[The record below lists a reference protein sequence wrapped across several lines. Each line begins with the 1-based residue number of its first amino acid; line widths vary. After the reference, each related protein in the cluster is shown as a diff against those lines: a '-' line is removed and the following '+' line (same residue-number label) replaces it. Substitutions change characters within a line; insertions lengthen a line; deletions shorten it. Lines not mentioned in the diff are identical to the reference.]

1 MREARHLLNEISKQ
15 LEEAGCASPRL
26 DANLLLQMALQ
37 TEERILM
44 HHEVSLSP
52 DQDATLRTLIQ
63 QRQAGCPVSRLRG
76 WREFYGLRFVIS
88 DATLDPRPDS
98 ECLIDAVLRSEVN
111 HEAPLQIVDFGT
123 GSGCLLLSLLHH
135 RPQWQGLGVDV
146 SQDALEIATQ
156 NANAHQ
162 LQDRARFLCSDWD
175 ASLPDDTRFDVII
188 SNPPY
193 IAEAD
198 RGALALDVVN
208 YDPETALFAGEDGLS
223 DYQKLMPI
231 IERRL
236 ARQGRAFLEIGQHQE
251 QDVVALAIEASLSLR
266 HQHCDLSGTI
276 RCLEFGRASDFA

>member
-44 HHEVSLSP
+44 HHDVSLSP
-52 DQDATLRTLIQ
+52 DQDAYLHTLIQ

-76 WREFYGLRFVIS
+76 WREFYGLTFVIS

-98 ECLIDAVLRSEVN
+98 ECLVDAVLHSDVG
-111 HEAPLQIVDFGT
+111 HEAPLQIGDFGT
-123 GSGCLLLSLLHH
+123 GSGCLLISLLHH
-135 RPQWQGLGVDV
+135 RPQWHGFGIDI
-146 SQDALEIATQ
+146 SAEALAIAQQ
-156 NANAHQ
+156 NAVAHQ
-162 LQDRARFLCSDWD
+162 LQNRAHFLQSDWD
-175 ASLPDDTRFDVII
+175 ARLADETQFDVII

-198 RGALALDVVN
+198 RGALAPDVVN

-231 IERRL
+231 IARRL
-236 ARQGRAFLEIGQHQE
+236 SPQGRAFVEIGQHQE
-251 QDVVALAIEASLSLR
+251 TDVVALAEQASLSLR

-276 RCLEFGRASDFA
+276 RCLEFGSHSDFA

>member
-44 HHEVSLSP
+44 HHDVSLSP
-52 DQDATLRTLIQ
+52 DQDAHLRALIQ

-76 WREFYGLRFVIS
+76 WREFYGLTFLIN

-98 ECLIDAVLRSEVN
+98 ECLVEAVLRSDVD

-135 RPQWQGLGVDV
+135 RPQWQGLGIDI
-146 SQDALEIATQ
+146 SPEALAIAQQ
-156 NANAHQ
+156 NAVAHQ
-162 LQDRARFLCSDWD
+162 LQNRAHFLQSDWD
-175 ASLPDDTRFDVII
+175 GSLADETQFDVII

-198 RGALALDVVN
+198 RGALAPDVVN
-208 YDPETALFAGEDGLS
+208 YDPETALFAGEDGLA
-223 DYQKLMPI
+223 DYRKLMPI
-231 IERRL
+231 LARRL
-236 ARQGRAFLEIGQHQE
+236 SPQGRAFLEIGQHQE
-251 QDVVALAIEASLSLR
+251 TDVVALAEQASLSLR
-266 HQHCDLSGTI
+266 HQHCDLTGTI
-276 RCLEFGRASDFA
+276 RCLEFTRGSDFA

>member
-44 HHEVSLSP
+44 HHDVSLSP
-52 DQDATLRTLIQ
+52 DQDAHLRTLIQ

-76 WREFYGLRFVIS
+76 WREFYGLTFVIN

-98 ECLIDAVLRSEVN
+98 ECLVEAVLRSDVD

-135 RPQWQGLGVDV
+135 RPQWHGFGIDI
-146 SQDALEIATQ
+146 SPEALAIAQQ
-156 NANAHQ
+156 NAVAHQ
-162 LQDRARFLCSDWD
+162 LQNRAHFLQSDWD
-175 ASLPDDTRFDVII
+175 GSLADETQFDVII

-198 RGALALDVVN
+198 RGALAPDVVN
-208 YDPETALFAGEDGLS
+208 YDPETALFAGEDGLA
-223 DYQKLMPI
+223 DYRKLMPI
-231 IERRL
+231 LARRL
-236 ARQGRAFLEIGQHQE
+236 SPQGRAFLEIGQHQE
-251 QDVVALAIEASLSLR
+251 TDVVALARKASLALR

-276 RCLEFGRASDFA
+276 RCLEFTRGSDFA

>member
-44 HHEVSLSP
+44 HHDVSLSP
-52 DQDATLRTLIQ
+52 DQDAHLRALIQ

-76 WREFYGLRFVIS
+76 WREFYGLTFVIS

-98 ECLIDAVLRSEVN
+98 ECLVDAVLHSDVG

-123 GSGCLLLSLLHH
+123 GSGCLLISLLHH
-135 RPQWQGLGVDV
+135 RPQWNGFGIDI
-146 SQDALEIATQ
+146 SAEALAIAQQ
-156 NANAHQ
+156 NAVAHQ
-162 LQDRARFLCSDWD
+162 LQNRAHFLQSDWD
-175 ASLPDDTRFDVII
+175 ASLADETQFDVII

-198 RGALALDVVN
+198 RGALAPDVVN
-208 YDPETALFAGEDGLS
+208 YDPETALFAGEDGLA
-223 DYQKLMPI
+223 DYRKLMPI
-231 IERRL
+231 IARRL
-236 ARQGRAFLEIGQHQE
+236 SPKGRARRNWSASRNRCGGIGRTG
-251 QDVVALAIEASLSLR
+251 LAILAPSALR
-266 HQHCDLSGTI
+266 SIGTI
-276 RCLEFGRASDFA
+276 RCLEFGSHSDFA